1 MLSCPKCSSRD
12 IIGPFFRRN
21 NFGHESLV
29 YRCGRCGYTEY
40 GPCHDAGKEEDRHG
54 FPKRPSNWTNA
65 DWKNWQDNMLPYSRS
80 IRRRLDVQT
89 GAPEWTDSNKNRSLS
104 L

>member
-1 MLSCPKCSSRD
+1 MLSCPKCSSRN
-12 IIGPFFRRN
+12 IIGPFFRRD

-29 YRCGRCGYTEY
+29 YRCGGCGYTKH
-40 GPCHDAGKEEDRHG
+40 GPCRDAKKEEDRHG
-54 FPKRPSNWTNA
+54 FPNRPANWTDT
-65 DWKNWQDNMLPYSRS
+65 DWKNWKDMLPYSRS

-89 GAPEWTDSNKNRSLS
+89 GAPEWTEDTDRNRILS